1 MTTIFFNKETASAI
15 ASDCDA
21 IVDSSSLSTLEK
33 AIAISSLVSDIND
46 MSHILIGGAAVN
58 LFAAHVLSDDS
69 FTVAERKEF
78 ITFTPTT
85 QEEHEYFCSKNN
97 VASMLYIYLERHLE
111 KRHLENVI
119 DKPSDLDVEEKRK
132 QIAELMPLTY
142 GSKILDHV
150 LSTANSSVQ
159 EAVHAV
165 AIMAD

>member
-111 KRHLENVI
+111 NVI